1 MMIVYGH
8 SHLQYTTR
16 DFNRP
21 NTIPSPPSTST
32 QGQETFAPNFR
43 GASGKDNPCGPS
55 PSHALSTDSRLSES
69 TDRATS
75 PSLNRNAT
83 LWGTCSEHSKII
95 TRHPEE
101 WNGNRTSQGGTTT
114 TVVLR
119 RKPQTSLGIAV
130 YFRKKTESYFYGEP
144 TSSVGRQPECHDTQ
158 RAPMVRRNRST
169 RGSGPSRRLE
179 SGRVEEESTSG

>member
-1 MMIVYGH
+1 MGIRTG
-8 SHLQYTTR
+8 SILR
-16 DFNRP
+16 
-21 NTIPSPPSTST
+21 
-32 QGQETFAPNFR
+32 ET
-43 GASGKDNPCGPS
+43 
-55 PSHALSTDSRLSES
+55 S
-69 TDRATS
+69 TDRVPSRRRCQRVPEARQPLPPTS
-75 PSLNRNAT
+75 AEPLAKIIRVDPHLAMHYPPTLGSPRVPTGRLVLPST
-83 LWGTCSEHSKII
+83 EMPPMGTCSEHSKII
-95 TRHPEE
+95 TRHREE